1 MEMKELAN
9 HTPTNFNRI
18 GFMQGRL
25 SPIRNGRIQSF
36 PWETWDEEFEVAS
49 MLNLEKMEWTIDSEN
64 FSKNPILTYSGQ
76 VEIKRLKENFNIEIP
91 SVTCDYFMENPP
103 WKSNPEELFL
113 GIKSILQGMSEVGG
127 KILVI
132 PLVDNSSLSD
142 SIKFSAIE
150 LFFRRLVGV
159 LYSHEVRIA
168 FETDLSPN
176 QFSSFMDNFDK
187 DIFGVNYDIG
197 NSAAFGF
204 KPLEEFAAIGERIIN
219 VHVKDRLLG
228 GTTVPLGTGNADFST
243 VFKCLYEI
251 GYVGD
256 FIMQTA
262 RAQDGKH
269 ADALSKYRDQVAS
282 WIEESN

>member
-1 MEMKELAN
+1 MAN
-9 HTPTNFNRI
+9 YTLTNSNRI

-36 PWETWDEEFEVAS
+36 PWETWDEEFEIAS
-49 MLNLEKMEWTIDSEN
+49 KLNLKKMEWTIDSEN
-64 FSKNPILTYSGQ
+64 FSSNPILTSSGQ
-76 VEIKRLKENFNIEIP
+76 AEIKRLKENFNIEIP

-103 WKSNPEELFL
+103 WKSDPEELFL
-113 GIKSILQGMSEVGG
+113 GIKSILQGMNEVGG

-142 SIKFSAIE
+142 SIKFSVID
-150 LFFRRLVGV
+150 LFFGRVEKL
-159 LYSHEVRIA
+159 LYSNKIKIA

-176 QFSSFMDNFDK
+176 QFLSFINSFDK
-187 DIFGVNYDIG
+187 EIFGVNYDIG

-204 KPLEEFAAIGERIIN
+204 KPVEEFAAIGERVIN
-219 VHVKDRLLG
+219 VHVKDRLLRG
-228 GTTVPLGTGNADFST
+228 ATVPLGTGNADFSM
-243 VFKCLYEI
+243 VFKCLNEL

-256 FIMQTA
+256 LIMQTA

-269 ADALSKYRDQVAS
+269 ADVLSKYRDQVAR